1 LPGLN
6 AHVGA
11 EGEKLMSAV
20 MDRQTTQFRVNPLSE
35 VAGAEVIGLD
45 LRMPLDMATREAVY
59 DAFVRHHV
67 LAFRDQDLTK
77 DEQVAFTE
85 QFGTLERHVA
95 RNRGPGDHPLVHIV
109 SNLNAEGE
117 PSGKVGSQKW
127 HTDKSFRPLPSLA
140 TILHA
145 RMMPPQGG
153 DTCFANMIL
162 AYDALSDAEKRELDG
177 VGVIHSW
184 EQSCLKAGRRATPEE
199 IADAP
204 PMTHPLVRTQ
214 PDTGK
219 KSLFTGEH
227 ASHLD
232 DRSFEAGR
240 ARLAELEAHSTQER
254 FIYRHQWRSGDVLMW
269 DNRCLLHRAD
279 ANFDASRHK
288 RVLHRTCLR
297 GTAPA

>member
-1 LPGLN
+1 MLTVMERN
-6 AHVGA
+6 AA
-11 EGEKLMSAV
+11 ARNFEI
-20 MDRQTTQFRVNPLSE
+20 RPLGD

-45 LRMPLDMATREAVY
+45 LRQPFDEATREAVY
-59 DAFVRHHV
+59 GAFVRHHV

-95 RNRGPGDHPLVHIV
+95 RNRGVGDHPLVHVV
-109 SNLNAEGE
+109 SNLNPEGE

-127 HTDKSFRPLPSLA
+127 HTDKSFRELPSLA

-145 RMMPPQGG
+145 RIMPPQGG
-153 DTCFANMIL
+153 DTCFANMGL
-162 AYDALSDAEKRELDG
+162 AYDTLSDAEKAELDG

-184 EQSCLKAGRRATPEE
+184 ELSCLKAGRQANPEE

-204 PMTHPLVRTQ
+204 PMTHPLVRTH
-214 PDTGK
+214 PDSGRK
-219 KSLFTGEH
+219 CLLMGEH

-232 DRSFEAGR
+232 ERSFEEGR
-240 ARLAELEAHSTQER
+240 ARLAELEAHATQER
-254 FIYRHQWRSGDVLMW
+254 FIYRHHWRSGDVLMW

-279 ANFDASRHK
+279 ANFDAVRYK

>member
-1 LPGLN
+1 M
-6 AHVGA
+6 AT
-11 EGEKLMSAV
+11 V
-20 MDRQTTQFRVNPLSE
+20 MERAPAAQSFEIRPLGN

-45 LRMPLDMATREAVY
+45 LRRPLDDAARQAVY

-67 LAFRDQDLTK
+67 LAFRGQNLTK

-85 QFGTLERHVA
+85 QFGALERHVA
-95 RNRGPGDHPLVHIV
+95 RNRGVGDHPLVHIV
-109 SNLNAEGE
+109 HNLGPDGE
-117 PSGKVGSQKW
+117 PSGKVASQKW
-127 HTDKSFRPLPSLA
+127 HTDKSFRELPSLA

-145 RMMPPQGG
+145 RIMPPQGG
-153 DTCFANMIL
+153 DTCFANMCL
-162 AYDALSDAEKRELDG
+162 AYDALSDASKAELDG

-184 EQSCLKAGRRATPEE
+184 ELSCQKAGRQASPEE

-204 PMTHPLVRTQ
+204 PMTHPLVRTH
-214 PDTGK
+214 PDCGRK
-219 KSLFTGEH
+219 GLFMGEH

-232 DRSFEAGR
+232 DRPFDEGR
-240 ARLAELEAHSTQER
+240 ARLAELEAHATQER
-254 FIYRHQWRSGDVLMW
+254 FIYRHHWQPGDVLMW

-279 ANFDASRHK
+279 ANFEAARYK

>member
-1 LPGLN
+1 
-6 AHVGA
+6 
-11 EGEKLMSAV
+11 MSAV
-20 MDRQTTQFRVNPLSE
+20 MDRQTAAPSFQINPLSAI
-35 VAGAEVIGLD
+35 AGAEVIGLD
-45 LRMPLDMATREAVY
+45 LRRPLDAATRQAVY
-59 DAFVRHHV
+59 DAFVTHHV

-85 QFGTLERHVA
+85 QFGVLERHVA
-95 RNRGPGDHPLVHIV
+95 RNRGLGDHPLVHIV
-109 SNLNAEGE
+109 HNLGPDGE
-117 PSGKVGSQKW
+117 PSGKVASQKW
-127 HTDKSFRPLPSLA
+127 HTDKSFRELPSLA

-145 RMMPPQGG
+145 RIMPPNGG

-162 AYDALSDAEKRELDG
+162 AYEALNEAEKAEFDG

-184 EQSCLKAGRRATPEE
+184 ELSCRKAGRQASPEE

-214 PDTGK
+214 PESGK
-219 KSLFTGEH
+219 KSLFMGEH

-232 DRSFEAGR
+232 DRPFDAGR
-240 ARLAELEAHSTQER
+240 ARLAELEAHATQER
-254 FIYRHQWRSGDVLMW
+254 FLYRHRWRPGDMLMW

-279 ANFDASRHK
+279 ANFEAARYK

>member
-1 LPGLN
+1 M
-6 AHVGA
+6 AT
-11 EGEKLMSAV
+11 V
-20 MDRQTTQFRVNPLSE
+20 MERKSTAQSFEIRPLSD
-35 VAGAEVIGLD
+35 VAGAEIIGLD
-45 LRMPLDMATREAVY
+45 LRTSLDDAARRAVY

-95 RNRGPGDHPLVHIV
+95 RNRGIGDHPLVHIV
-109 SNLNAEGE
+109 HNLGPDGE
-117 PSGKVGSQKW
+117 PSGKVASQKW
-127 HTDKSFRPLPSLA
+127 HTDKSFRELPSLA

-145 RMMPPQGG
+145 RTMPPDGG

-162 AYDALSDAEKRELDG
+162 AYEALSDAEKAELNG

-184 EQSCLKAGRRATPEE
+184 ELSCQKAGRLASPEE

-204 PMTHPLVRTQ
+204 PMTHKLVRTQ
-214 PDTGK
+214 PESGS
-219 KSLFTGEH
+219 KSLFMGEH

-240 ARLAELEAHSTQER
+240 ARLAELEAHATQER
-254 FIYRHQWRSGDVLMW
+254 FIYRHRWHPGDVLMW

-279 ANFDASRHK
+279 ANFEAARYK

>member
-1 LPGLN
+1 
-6 AHVGA
+6 
-11 EGEKLMSAV
+11 MSTI
-20 MDRQTTQFRVNPLSE
+20 MERQSAAQSFEIRPLSD
-35 VAGAEVIGLD
+35 VAGAEVTGLD
-45 LRMPLDMATREAVY
+45 LRRPLGSATRAAVY

-67 LAFRDQDLTK
+67 LAFRGQDLTK

-95 RNRGPGDHPLVHIV
+95 RNRGPGDHPMVHIV
-109 SNLNAEGE
+109 HNLGPDGE
-117 PSGKVGSQKW
+117 PSGKVASQKW
-127 HTDKSFRPLPSLA
+127 HTDKSFRELPSLA

-145 RMMPPQGG
+145 RIMPPQGG

-162 AYDALSDAEKRELDG
+162 AYEALADVEKAELDG
-177 VGVIHSW
+177 AGVIHSW
-184 EQSCLKAGRRATPEE
+184 ELSCRKAGRQATPEE

-214 PDTGK
+214 PESGR
-219 KSLFTGEH
+219 KSLFIGEH

-232 DRSFEAGR
+232 DRPFADGR
-240 ARLAELEAHSTQER
+240 ERLAELEAHATQER
-254 FIYRHQWRSGDVLMW
+254 FIYRHHWRLGDVLMW

-279 ANFDASRHK
+279 ANFEAAKHK

-297 GTAPA
+297 GAAPA

>member
-1 LPGLN
+1 MT
-6 AHVGA
+6 AIM
-11 EGEKLMSAV
+11 E
-20 MDRQTTQFRVNPLSE
+20 RQFAAQNFEIRALGT

-45 LRMPLDMATREAVY
+45 LRKPLDEPTRQTVY

-67 LAFRDQDLTK
+67 LAFRGQDLTK
-77 DEQVAFTE
+77 DEQVAFTA
-85 QFGTLERHVA
+85 QFGALERHVA

-109 SNLNAEGE
+109 HNLGPDGE
-117 PSGKVGSQKW
+117 PSGKVASQKW
-127 HTDKSFRPLPSLA
+127 HTDKSFRELPSLA

-145 RMMPPQGG
+145 RIMPPQGG

-162 AYDALSDAEKRELDG
+162 AYEALDYAEKAELDG

-184 EQSCLKAGRRATPEE
+184 ELSCQKAGRLATPEE

-214 PDTGK
+214 PETGR
-219 KSLFTGEH
+219 KSLFMGEH

-232 DRSFEAGR
+232 DRPFDAGR
-240 ARLAELEAHSTQER
+240 ARLAELEEHATQER
-254 FIYRHQWRSGDVLMW
+254 FVYRHHWRPGDLLMW

-279 ANFDASRHK
+279 ANFEAAKFK